1 MSEMLDPVERA
12 RSSDEYKI
20 AKVQIANRD
29 WRLDNLYWIQNAD
42 GEEMIQLSA
51 ITRSASFCASQ

>member
-20 AKVQIANRD
+20 AKEQIADQD

-42 GEEMIQLSA
+42 GEEIQSSA